1 MRIVAPD
8 RVTGPGPDAGTGV
21 DHNLASPKKD
31 AAPYRPPEH
40 ALWLLKRAFHN
51 GHRAVNEAVRQYG
64 VTPTQLGTLNRL
76 LAEPGLS
83 GADLA
88 RRLLVTPQAA
98 QLALAALERRGL
110 IERRPDPHHG
120 RIVRTYLT
128 KEGRRVAGVSMSRS
142 LQAED
147 DFLSVLDPAERK
159 VLLDFLSRLA
169 KQAPPDEAE
178 LDDL

>member
-1 MRIVAPD
+1 MVLDQP
-8 RVTGPGPDAGTGV
+8 
-21 DHNLASPKKD
+21 
-31 AAPYRPPEH
+31 AARLVMTTKNSSSTYRPPEH

-51 GHRAVNEAVRQYG
+51 GHRAVNEAVRDYG

-76 LAEPGLS
+76 VAEPGLS

-128 KEGRRVAGVSMSRS
+128 KEGRRVAGLSMERS
-142 LQAED
+142 LKAED
-147 DFLSVLDPAERK
+147 DFLSVFDEAERK
-159 VLLDFLSRLA
+159 TLLEFLTRLA
-169 KQAPPDEAE
+169 RQGPPEHAE
-178 LDDL
+178 LDAE